1 MGAETEKN
9 IAKNSGVLSIG
20 TIISKIIGFIYG
32 ALVTAII
39 LDEGNGYYGVACNA
53 YAIILMISSLSIP
66 KALSMIM
73 SGKMAEGEYRN
84 AHQYFKSSLV
94 YVAIVGMIG
103 SLVLFFGAD
112 FLAAG
117 RSATVLRFFAPTV
130 FAYGFLGVLR
140 GYFQTKKNMTPKAV
154 SDIIEQF
161 ANAIVSVGAAYVLTR
176 SVGDADPTRR
186 ATFGAIGSVL
196 GTGAGVLVTLLVMY
210 FIYYR
215 PDKKKIAE
223 QLANDH
229 HDNLP
234 KREIYKDIF
243 SILTPII
250 LSTAINNLAPF
261 TNSSLFSR
269 ILMNVKGMDE
279 VDVVSMYG
287 IFSRKAVVLAQLP
300 LFLATS
306 TASAMLPHL
315 ARYKTT
321 NNYEKA
327 GETISK
333 ISQSILLIAIPC
345 AVGLAVLS
353 RPIMM
358 ILFPQKVSLAE
369 ASMQLSILAITVV
382 FFSLSGISST
392 ALQGI
397 KRIYAPVLN
406 AVIALLLQ
414 TVVLVLLLL
423 FTDMT
428 GTALCIAMI
437 LFSLSTCVMNAI
449 SLRKRVPMTIDTK
462 KAYVLPAISALVM
475 GAVAVGTYWL
485 ISFVLSKLL
494 NSDYFVNLVAAVVS
508 ILVGA
513 LVYLVLL
520 FRTGGAGWED
530 LKMIPKGESIYRILK
545 KLHIAR

>member
-1 MGAETEKN
+1 MGADTERN
-9 IAKNSGVLSIG
+9 IVKNSGILSIG
-20 TIISKIIGFIYG
+20 TIISKIIGLIYG

-39 LDEGNGYYGVACNA
+39 LDEGNGYYGVAYYA

-66 KALSMIM
+66 QALSKIM
-73 SGKMAEGEYRN
+73 SGRMAVGEYRN
-84 AHQYFKSSLV
+84 AHQFFKSSLV
-94 YVAIVGMIG
+94 YVAVVGMIG
-103 SLVLFFGAD
+103 SLILFLGAD

-140 GYFQTKKNMTPKAV
+140 GYFQAQDDMKPTSA
-154 SDIIEQF
+154 SQIIEQL

-176 SVGDADPTRR
+176 SVGDADPTKR
-186 ATFGAIGSVL
+186 ATFGAIGNVL
-196 GTGAGVLVTLLVMY
+196 GTGAGVLVALLVMY
-210 FIYYR
+210 FIYR
-215 PDKKKIAE
+215 SDKKKMAE
-223 QLANDH
+223 QLMNDH
-229 HDNLP
+229 HENLT

-243 SILTPII
+243 LILTPYI
-250 LSTAINNLAPF
+250 LSTAINNIAPF
-261 TNSSLFSR
+261 TNSTLFSR

-287 IFSRKAVVLAQLP
+287 IFSRKAVVLANLP

-315 ARYKTT
+315 ARYKETK
-321 NNYEKA
+321 NYGKA

-382 FFSLSGISST
+382 FFSLSSVSST

-397 KRIYAPVLN
+397 GRIHAPVLN
-406 AVIALLLQ
+406 AFIAFLLQ

-437 LFSLSTCVMNAI
+437 LFSLSTCVLNAI
-449 SLRKRVPMTIDTK
+449 SLRKSVPMTIDAK
-462 KAYVLPAISALVM
+462 KAYVLPTISALVM
-475 GAVAVGTYWL
+475 GAVALGTYWL
-485 ISFVLSKLL
+485 ISFVLSKII
-494 NSDYFVNLVAAVVS
+494 NSDYYVNLVAAVIS

-520 FRTGGAGWED
+520 FRTGGVGWEE
-530 LKMIPKGESIYRILK
+530 LKMIPKGETIYRVLK